1 MRSLM
6 NLRSGGTESEN
17 KWIEWLFLIL
27 VLGLFNKREIKEDNV
42 TYFVEAAS
50 GLQLFRATSSY
61 GGATTVLQQVPCE
74 EHRTC
79 EMSS

>member
-1 MRSLM
+1 M
-6 NLRSGGTESEN
+6 NLWSGGTESEN

-50 GLQLFRATSSY
+50 GLQLLTATSSY
-61 GGATTVLQQVPCE
+61 GGAMMVLQQVPSE
-74 EHRTC
+74 EPRTC
-79 EMSS
+79 EMPN